1 MWRRPRKI
9 FSEAAKFEL
18 GLAGFFHAKRNKK
31 NLAEIAAPSKAQ
43 RNVMIS
49 VAASQAFEPKF
60 SIDQVLAELR
70 APATNLLKRFAGKP
84 VVYWPNPGNA
94 GDSLIA
100 AGTIYALEKAKV
112 EYRFWEDAIDIAGCD
127 VLLGGGG
134 NLVPMY
140 SNLKK
145 ALEQSLGRAKTI
157 TILPHTIR
165 GNTELLG
172 LLDETCT
179 VCCRDKV
186 SYDHVRK
193 FSPRAEVLLA
203 HDMAFHCDVDRI
215 FQNTALEKTWETSLD
230 KILATAG
237 LSLAR
242 IGELPSVDFLR
253 TDRESTVR
261 WPQTEADISKLF
273 AFGVSPSKAATAV
286 WCLLRVIR
294 AARHINTDRLHVAIG
309 CALTGTPCTLRDNS
323 YGKNGQVFDHSLRAF
338 PNVRMR
344 LPKKA
349 ASSETAIRTA
359 VISLPSEQANLE
371 TFACRNEHLN
381 FRVTR
386 DAAGHGLRKEPTGT
400 GPTGGVEKS
409 DPASRAVQIAASHR
423 ALWMEA
429 ASSPSGLLILETD
442 VITHPELEDFVG
454 NIIEITR
461 FDLIVFSIDTGG
473 VCETVSPQ
481 GLQVVSK
488 FQPRNPSPEWI
499 EEALLRTN
507 VQNVELHRLVNGPG
521 SSCYYISPPGAKKLL
536 DTLFPTGPD
545 GVPIPATAKNM
556 MADSIDRRMNSLYP
570 QMNVFV
576 TSPFLAWRT
585 GLTDK

>member
-1 MWRRPRKI
+1 M
-9 FSEAAKFEL
+9 FSAATS
-18 GLAGFFHAKRNKK
+18 
-31 NLAEIAAPSKAQ
+31 AALE
-43 RNVMIS
+43 S
-49 VAASQAFEPKF
+49 VFDA
-60 SIDQVLAELR
+60 DRVLAHLR
-70 APATNLLKRFAGKP
+70 APAAELLKRFEGKQ

-100 AGTIYALEKAKV
+100 TGTLHALEKSNV
-112 EYRFWEDAIDIAGCD
+112 EYRLWEVGTDIAGCD
-127 VLLGGGG
+127 VLLAGGG
-134 NLVPMY
+134 NLVPIY
-140 SNLKK
+140 SQMKP
-145 ALEQSLGRAKTI
+145 ALERFLGRAKTI

-172 LLDETCT
+172 LLDASCT

-193 FSPRAEVLLA
+193 FSPRAEVLQA

-215 FQNTALEKTWETSLD
+215 FQNAALEKTMEPVLA

-261 WPQTEADISKLF
+261 WPQTDADISWLF
-273 AFGVSPSKAATAV
+273 AFGTVPGKAIAAA
-286 WCLLRVIR
+286 WCLLKVIR

-349 ASSETAIRTA
+349 AASGAAMRTA
-359 VISLPSEQANLE
+359 VISLPSEQASLE
-371 TFACRNEHLN
+371 TFARRNEHLN
-381 FRVTR
+381 FRVSR
-386 DAAGHGLRKEPTGT
+386 DAPDHGISREKPTVTDPSGRD
-400 GPTGGVEKS
+400 S
-409 DPASRAVQIAASHR
+409 DARSDAASRAVLNAARHR

-429 ASSPSGLLILETD
+429 SSSPSGLLILETD
-442 VITHPELEDFVG
+442 VVTHPELEDFVG
-454 NIIEITR
+454 NIREITR
-461 FDLIVFSIDTGG
+461 FDLLLFSIDTGG

-481 GLQVVSK
+481 GLQIVSK
-488 FQPRNPSPEWI
+488 FQPRNPTPEWI
-499 EEALLRTN
+499 EEALSRTN

-521 SSCYYISPPGAKKLL
+521 SSCYYISPLGAKKLL

-545 GVPIPATAKNM
+545 EGMT
-556 MADSIDRRMNSLYP
+556 DSIDRRMNTLYP
-570 QMNVFV
+570 QMKVFV
-576 TSPFLAWRT
+576 TSPFLAWRA

>member
-1 MWRRPRKI
+1 
-9 FSEAAKFEL
+9 
-18 GLAGFFHAKRNKK
+18 
-31 NLAEIAAPSKAQ
+31 
-43 RNVMIS
+43 MIS
-49 VAASQAFEPKF
+49 LASSHAFEPKF
-60 SIDQVLAELR
+60 SADTVLAELR

-100 AGTIYALEKAKV
+100 AGTIHALEKSKV
-112 EYRFWEDAIDIAGCD
+112 EYRLWEDNIDIAGCD

-145 ALEQSLGRAKTI
+145 ALERSLGRAKTI

-179 VCCRDKV
+179 VCCREKV
-186 SYDHVRK
+186 SYDHVRQ
-193 FSPRAEVLLA
+193 FSPKAEVLLV
-203 HDMAFHCDVDRI
+203 HDMALHCDVDRI
-215 FQNTALEKTWETSLD
+215 FQHAATGMTWEPLLD
-230 KILATAG
+230 EILAKAG

-242 IGELPSVDFLR
+242 IGELPSVDLLR
-253 TDRESTVR
+253 LDRESTVR
-261 WPQTEADISKLF
+261 WPQTDADISKLF
-273 AFGVSPSKAATAV
+273 AFGVTPGKVIPAV
-286 WCLLRVIR
+286 WCLLKVIQT
-294 AARHINTDRLHVAIG
+294 ARHINTDRLHVAIG

-323 YGKNGQVFDHSLRAF
+323 YGKNGQVFDHSLREF

-349 ASSETAIRTA
+349 AASDAAIRTA
-359 VISLPSEQANLE
+359 VISLPSEQANLT

-381 FRVTR
+381 FRVSR
-386 DAAGHGLRKEPTGT
+386 EAASHSASSEKPTIT
-400 GPTGGVEKS
+400 GPSDGVEKAHA
-409 DPASRAVQIAASHR
+409 ASREALNAESHR

-454 NIIEITR
+454 NIIEISR

-481 GLQVVSK
+481 GLQIVSK
-488 FQPRNPSPEWI
+488 FQPRNPSLEWI
-499 EEALLRTN
+499 QGALSRTN
-507 VQNVELHRLVNGPG
+507 VQNVELHRLVNGLG
-521 SSCYYISPPGAKKLL
+521 SSCYFVSPSGAKKML
-536 DTLFPTGPD
+536 DTLFPKGPD
-545 GVPIPATAKNM
+545 GGRT
-556 MADSIDRRMNSLYP
+556 DSIDRRMNALYP
-570 QMNVFV
+570 QMKVFV
-576 TSPFLAWRT
+576 TSPFLAWRA
-585 GLTDK
+585 GLANS

>member
-1 MWRRPRKI
+1 M
-9 FSEAAKFEL
+9 FSVSETHAFA
-18 GLAGFFHAKRNKK
+18 AGF
-31 NLAEIAAPSKAQ
+31 
-43 RNVMIS
+43 
-49 VAASQAFEPKF
+49 
-60 SIDQVLAELR
+60 SIGKVLAQLR
-70 APATNLLKRFAGKP
+70 APATDLFKRFAGKP

-100 AGTIYALEKAKV
+100 AGTIQALEKSNV
-112 EYRFWEDAIDIAGCD
+112 EYRIWEDGIDIAGCD

-140 SNLKK
+140 SNLKN
-145 ALEQSLGRAKTI
+145 ALEQSLGHAKTI
-157 TILPHTIR
+157 TVLPHTIR
-165 GNTELLG
+165 GNKELLA

-179 VCCRDKV
+179 VCCRDKL
-186 SYDHVRK
+186 SYDYVRK

-215 FQNTALEKTWETSLD
+215 FENGTLENAMEPVLS

-261 WPQTEADISKLF
+261 GPQTEADISKLF
-273 AFGVSPSKAATAV
+273 AFGVSPSKASTAV
-286 WCLLRVIR
+286 WCLLKVIR
-294 AARHINTDRLHVAIG
+294 TARHINTDRLHVAIG

-323 YGKNGQVFDHSLRAF
+323 YGKNGQVFDHSLREF

-349 ASSETAIRTA
+349 AASDSAVRTA
-359 VISLPSEQANLE
+359 VISLPSEQANLA

-386 DAAGHGLRKEPTGT
+386 DAAGHGLRNESAVTGT
-400 GPTGGVEKS
+400 SGRIS
-409 DPASRAVQIAASHR
+409 DIASRAVQIAASHR

-442 VITHPELEDFVG
+442 VITHPDLEDFVS

-461 FDLIVFSIDTGG
+461 FDLIAFSIDIGG
-473 VCETVSPQ
+473 VSETVSPQ
-481 GLQVVSK
+481 GLRIVSK
-488 FQPRNPSPEWI
+488 FQPQNQSLEWI
-499 EEALLRTN
+499 EEALSRTS
-507 VQNVELHRLVNGPG
+507 VQNVELHRLLHGPG
-521 SSCYYISPPGAKKLL
+521 SSCYYVSPEGAKKLL
-536 DTLFPTGPD
+536 DTLFPKGSAGDMT
-545 GVPIPATAKNM
+545 
-556 MADSIDRRMNSLYP
+556 DSIDRRMNALYP
-570 QMNVFV
+570 QMKVFV

-585 GLTDK
+585 GHTDK